1 MSQRDSI
8 TFSTLY
14 GELVSILED
23 LQNIDFTGCNNSTET
38 SRLNGYFC
46 LEAVFNLSK
55 KILTE
60 AEVKVIEKGLEYAPI
75 QNKVNA
81 PQLRSEFQEFC
92 RRMRLK
98 WYFRDNS
105 TPNLSEK
112 SSFTPKLSWKGF
124 TGQHPKLEVFLTE
137 LERQT
142 FKIVHS
148 KLDYFDFSKEEWQ
161 AMRAVADDM
170 SIFIKK
176 LTKDQLLW
184 FGTVTITY

>member
-75 QNKVNA
+75 Q
-81 PQLRSEFQEFC
+81 
-92 RRMRLK
+92 
-98 WYFRDNS
+98 
-105 TPNLSEK
+105 
-112 SSFTPKLSWKGF
+112 
-124 TGQHPKLEVFLTE
+124 
-137 LERQT
+137 T

-170 SIFIKK
+170 SNVIKK

-184 FGTVTITY
+184 FGP